1 VNTAQAIGLTQGD
14 NTLSFVEIESW
25 MRLSGVPLTLWDVQC
40 IHGLSIDYVNALD
53 EFREEKEQPPYMS
66 EEGKKRWAIRQE
78 RGFDAMADNAVEG
91 SKQQSPA
98 AKRQGARRR

>member
-1 VNTAQAIGLTQGD
+1 VSTAQAIGLKQGD

-66 EEGKKRWAIRQE
+66 EEWAIRQE

-91 SKQQSPA
+91 SRQQSPA